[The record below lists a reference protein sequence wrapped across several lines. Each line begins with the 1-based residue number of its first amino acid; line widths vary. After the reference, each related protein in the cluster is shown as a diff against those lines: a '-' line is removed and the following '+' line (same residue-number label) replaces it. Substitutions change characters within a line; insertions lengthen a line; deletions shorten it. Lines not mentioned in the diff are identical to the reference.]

1 MVWVGWAS
9 LTCERGLPS
18 GKWSW
23 PVEPQ
28 DVGGPSEVSAYECWI
43 GCARAIGG
51 RVGLDGETG
60 EVFERRLSPDHHE
73 ALEWVRSLP
82 GRRR

>member
-1 MVWVGWAS
+1 MVWVGW
-9 LTCERGLPS
+9 GLS
-18 GKWSW
+18 HVNVVVVRKVVLAGRATRW
-23 PVEPQ
+23 
-28 DVGGPSEVSAYECWI
+28 GGRSEVSAYECWI